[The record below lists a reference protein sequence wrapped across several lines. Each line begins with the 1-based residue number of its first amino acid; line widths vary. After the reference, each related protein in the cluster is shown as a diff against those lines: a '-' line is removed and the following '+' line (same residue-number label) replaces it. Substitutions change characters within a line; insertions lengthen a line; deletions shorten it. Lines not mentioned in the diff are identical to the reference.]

1 LSDLDFEGYL
11 REQAATEPA
20 PGEAE
25 LAARLAAGDT
35 TPQEQAA
42 AEPEAPVVEEAA
54 PAEAEQHRDE
64 QGRFAA
70 KDDVVEQRLKEKDR
84 VIGSM
89 AQELGD
95 LRKMVEERIPAQPE
109 QQYDLSGAAAAIL
122 ENPGLAPQAAMLA
135 LKQGDDLAY
144 EQVLRAWHEVDP
156 FAAVNYNQRKLAW
169 EAQQALRAEI
179 APQIQTASQ
188 LADREALAEASE
200 TLARQYTDFGGV
212 IAALDPDTHKMPE
225 RYAARLAA
233 ATTAE
238 EKEGALEDIYFWAE
252 RQVGTQK
259 QAAVDAAQAEDA
271 AASREQKQQATV
283 ASASSAPATE
293 GTGDPELDA
302 FHQALLAPSPWQR
315 PAR

>member
-1 LSDLDFEGYL
+1 LDFEGYL

-144 EQVLRAWHEVDP
+144 EQVLRRTSGRQHDP
-156 FAAVNYNQRKLAW
+156 V
-169 EAQQALRAEI
+169 QQACHRHEPGHPACAARPDQSQFTTMLMKLSSRPLRSRRRSNGSRTSTF
-179 APQIQTASQ
+179 PRVT
-188 LADREALAEASE
+188 
-200 TLARQYTDFGGV
+200 TLAASATS
-212 IAALDPDTHKMPE
+212 
-225 RYAARLAA
+225 AARTLSVATSTPARTSSSTTSAA
-233 ATTAE
+233 SSRPARPSRCPRPRPATPSVSPAAIGATTA
-238 EKEGALEDIYFWAE
+238 APL
-252 RQVGTQK
+252 RR
-259 QAAVDAAQAEDA
+259 AAT
-271 AASREQKQQATV
+271 S
-283 ASASSAPATE
+283 
-293 GTGDPELDA
+293 
-302 FHQALLAPSPWQR
+302 
-315 PAR
+315 